1 MSRSLMLALVVVML
15 LAAAIMPAAAYTSP
29 CNAGIAYFQPDGGDD
44 MSPNNGTKDHP
55 FKTRAK
61 AESLIGPQG
70 GCVFELDVDGDQ
82 VGKEIQIAG
91 LPPTGVPMAQEIIVI
106 LTGMAAI
113 ALISLGVWLR
123 RRGMHPSTA

>member
-15 LAAAIMPAAAYTSP
+15 LAAAVVPTAAYTSP
-29 CNAGIAYFQPDGGDD
+29 CNAGIAYFQPDGGNDA
-44 MSPNNGTKDHP
+44 SPNNGTKDKP

-61 AESLIGPQG
+61 AESLIGAQG
-70 GCVFELDVDGDQ
+70 GCVLELDADGDQ
-82 VGKEIQIAG
+82 VGKAIVIAG
-91 LPPTGVPMAQEIIVI
+91 LPPTGVPMAQEVIVI

-123 RRGMHPSTA
+123 RRGMHPSSA